1 MVNKNEVADKGVK
14 KKAKKKIS
22 ALKVDALLH
31 SAVDHVRADSSSD
44 ILGSSGLINTGPVAN
59 YKRRK

>member
-1 MVNKNEVADKGVK
+1 MANKNDAADKVVK
-14 KKAKKKIS
+14 KKAKKEIS
-22 ALKVDALLH
+22 ALEVDALQH

-44 ILGSSGLINTGPVAN
+44 IIGSSGLINTGPVTN